1 MSLWCLPWVPEWVLK
16 EASKDVCSWGHCCMY
31 GTVQSGTSMDIIII
45 NAPMETSEMPLPAR
59 DILRRPYCTGKF
71 GLSDLFH
78 GSQANGIAMVT

>member
-1 MSLWCLPWVPEWVLK
+1 
-16 EASKDVCSWGHCCMY
+16 
-31 GTVQSGTSMDIIII
+31 MDIIII